1 MTDDQIRSLRD
12 DITYMKALA
21 DEGSRGPLLGGSILV
36 AAGAIFAVAS
46 VIEWAIATD
55 LLAVD
60 PIAHAVNWLTAMALF
75 TLALVVLIRRQKGRP
90 GQMSPSNRAFA
101 NAWMGVGL
109 AIFSLA
115 ISLTVVAFRAQS
127 ELPLLVYPSLIVALY
142 GSGWA
147 VSAAMSGQRWLWALA
162 IGGWAAAP
170 VLAFFTGDPVQ
181 YLVYAACLVLLAL
194 IPGIVLMRQEPS
206 DVV

>member
-36 AAGAIFAVAS
+36 AAGTIFGAAS
-46 VIEWAIATD
+46 VVEWAIASGA
-55 LLAVD
+55 LAVA
-60 PIAHAVNWLTAMALF
+60 PVAHAINWLGAMALF
-75 TLALVVLIRRQKGRP
+75 TLALVVLIRRQRGRP

-115 ISLTVVAFRAQS
+115 ISMTVIAYRVESA
-127 ELPLLVYPSLIVALY
+127 LPMLVFPSLILALY

-147 VSAAMSGQRWLWALA
+147 VSAAMSGQKWLWALA

-170 VLAFFTGDPVQ
+170 ALAIFTGDPVQ

-194 IPGIVLMRQEPS
+194 IPGVILMRQEPS